1 MTALFMLH
9 DNLRSMGRQWRQKW
23 AQGISILLEHQLR
36 LKREGVSIRS
46 LQSSFEGAF
55 SSGKIYI

>member
-23 AQGISILLEHQLR
+23 AQGTSILLERQ
-36 LKREGVSIRS
+36 
-46 LQSSFEGAF
+46 
-55 SSGKIYI
+55 